1 GGKREGEGGRRGR
14 GAARRRRDQGGRA
27 RRRGRDAG
35 PSDAV
40 RRGSRGRGG
49 RAARDRDPARR
60 AVPLDAARGRALD
73 FRDRPGPD
81 RSALVGF
88 SEEVAMAS
96 ANRRL
101 VLKGAALGALAY
113 TVGGAEVLLSPRE
126 AFAQDVPLK
135 VLSADERA
143 ALEAFGETLLPGA
156 KEAGLAH
163 YVDQQLSVP
172 ASEALLVARAVGVMP
187 PYANFY
193 RAGLAGLDAASQKAH
208 GAKFAALPQD
218 KRNAL
223 VEEIRQKV
231 PEG

>member
-1 GGKREGEGGRRGR
+1 
-14 GAARRRRDQGGRA
+14 
-27 RRRGRDAG
+27 
-35 PSDAV
+35 
-40 RRGSRGRGG
+40 
-49 RAARDRDPARR
+49 
-60 AVPLDAARGRALD
+60 
-73 FRDRPGPD
+73 
-81 RSALVGF
+81 
-88 SEEVAMAS
+88 MAS

-231 PEG
+231 PEGWSGPPSPFFYFVSRADAVDAFYGTVDGFERLGIPYMPHIAPVKRW

>member
-1 GGKREGEGGRRGR
+1 
-14 GAARRRRDQGGRA
+14 
-27 RRRGRDAG
+27 
-35 PSDAV
+35 
-40 RRGSRGRGG
+40 
-49 RAARDRDPARR
+49 
-60 AVPLDAARGRALD
+60 
-73 FRDRPGPD
+73 
-81 RSALVGF
+81 
-88 SEEVAMAS
+88 MAS

-143 ALEAFGETLLPGA
+143 TLEAFGETLLPGA

-172 ASEALLVARAVGVMP
+172 PGEALLMARAVGVMP

-193 RAGLAGLDAASQKAH
+193 RAGLAALDARA
-208 GAKFAALPQD
+208 GGGGFAALPQD
-218 KRNAL
+218 KRHAL

-231 PEG
+231 PDGWSGPPSPFFYFVSRADAVDVFYGTVEGFERLGIPYMPHIKPMKRW

>member
-1 GGKREGEGGRRGR
+1 
-14 GAARRRRDQGGRA
+14 
-27 RRRGRDAG
+27 
-35 PSDAV
+35 
-40 RRGSRGRGG
+40 
-49 RAARDRDPARR
+49 
-60 AVPLDAARGRALD
+60 
-73 FRDRPGPD
+73 
-81 RSALVGF
+81 
-88 SEEVAMAS
+88 MAS

-143 ALEAFGETLLPGA
+143 TLEAFGETLLPGA

-172 ASEALLVARAVGVMP
+172 PGEALLVARALGVMP

-193 RAGLAGLDAASQKAH
+193 RAGLAALDARA
-208 GAKFAALPQD
+208 GGGGFAALPPD
-218 KRNAL
+218 KRHAL

-231 PEG
+231 PDGWSGPPSPFFYFVSRADVVDVFYGTVEGFERLGIPYMPHIKPMKRW